1 MADIHTVTVAETYD
15 HNPTNRS
22 FDAVSDG
29 GKKLKIFRPDK
40 GDFSHLP
47 LISVGDKVRVTNI
60 KPAKKEGEYVCHL
73 LPRDQQLNAS
83 QTEWRRRE
91 QGQYGKLIH
100 VEAEISEADHA
111 CLKYA
116 HKLEKR
122 LRPSLTLAEYPR
134 ELLLGSLHPV
144 RALWLSQQEAANG

>member
-1 MADIHTVTVAETYD
+1 MPDIHTVTVKETYD

-29 GKKLKIFRPDK
+29 GKKIKIWRPDH

-47 LISVGDKVRVTNI
+47 LIAIGDKVKVEVLG
-60 KPAKKEGEYVCHL
+60 PAKKEGEFKAHL
-73 LPRDQQLNAS
+73 LPRDKQPNAS

-122 LRPSLTLAEYPR
+122 LRPSLTLAEYTR